1 MYWLNHQEVCFC
13 QKLTYHI
20 QIHLIKRNS
29 WILMVK
35 NEVKWRWF
43 KIKPLPNKRNFDWTP
58 VDFKI
63 QLCSNFNPVKIMGV
77 YLNFI
82 LSSSIKTWLTVF
94 VSAPTAFAILLIP
107 TYESILKVL
116 KLDLPNLN
124 LTASRLFLSLI
135 IKKILL
141 YIYLLNVEEYMI

>member
-29 WILMVK
+29 WILLVK
-35 NEVKWRWF
+35 NEAKRRWF
-43 KIKPLPNKRNFDWTP
+43 KIKRLPNERNFDLTP

-63 QLCSNFNPVKIMGV
+63 QLCSKFNPFKIMGV

-82 LSSSIKTWLTVF
+82 LSSSIKTRLTVCL
-94 VSAPTAFAILLIP
+94 SAPAAFAILLIL

-124 LTASRLFLSLI
+124 LTASRLFLYWI

-141 YIYLLNVEEYMI
+141 YIYFLNVEEYMI